1 MLKVNVGNI
10 DEDVDVYLIHDTEL
24 HLTNSCVCRE
34 DGSILVKSESGF
46 IELARRTLT
55 IRIGDMRTIVRF
67 CKWFCTWPITSLL
80 LISLLHTPLD
90 DEGFHLV
97 NSTFTVSDIR
107 RSPRPLLLISSLVIV
122 GNTVPTPTAF
132 KVCEV
137 FQDEDGAATYSVS
150 TRFQVSTLTGIC
162 KSFGPGWLHTV
173 GLQLGRETLE
183 NEMYVVV
190 VSSLPCKNITTG
202 LEEFTTPNITIRNDG
217 M

>member
-34 DGSILVKSESGF
+34 DGSILVKSGSGF

-55 IRIGDMRTIVRF
+55 IRIGDVRTIVRF
-67 CKWFCTWPITSLL
+67 CKWFCTWHTTSLL

-90 DEGFHLV
+90 DQGFHLV

-122 GNTVPTPTAF
+122 GNEVPTPGRL

-137 FQDEDGAATYSVS
+137 RDEDGADPYIDT

-162 KSFGPGWLHTV
+162 ESFGHGWLHTV

-202 LEEFTTPNITIRNDG
+202 LEEFTTPHITIRNDG